1 MKRCLAII
9 NPISGTQSKEAIP
22 TLLAEAVAETDYQLF
37 VTYTKYA
44 NHAFE
49 LASMAVQEHYDL
61 VIAVGGDGTVN
72 EVAKALI
79 YSDTALA
86 IIPKGSGNGLAR
98 ALDIPMAVK
107 KAVEVLRTGKLETID
122 CCQANGTPFFCTCGM
137 GFDAEVSK
145 AFAEAPFR
153 GLLSYAKTA
162 IEQYINYKPNYYDV
176 EIEGTEKLEQIEAF
190 VIAAAN
196 ANQYGNNAYIA
207 PKASLTDG
215 LMDLVVLKP
224 FKKMELPQITMQ
236 LFNKGL
242 SDNSH
247 SSTYQCT
254 KAKIKRATEGVV
266 HLDGEPVQMPKEI
279 NIELKAKA
287 IKVLVP

>member
-22 TLLAEAVAETDYQLF
+22 TLLAKAVAETDYQLF

-49 LASMAVQEHYDL
+49 LAQMAVQEHYDL

-98 ALDIPMAVK
+98 ALEIPMAVK
-107 KAVEVLRTGKLETID
+107 KAVDVIRTGKLLTID

-162 IEQYINYKPNYYDV
+162 VEQYINYKPNYYDV
-176 EIEGTEKLEQIEAF
+176 EIEGQESLKQVEAF

-224 FKKMELPQITMQ
+224 FKKVELPQITMQ

-242 SDNSH
+242 SENTNST
-247 SSTYQCT
+247 TYQTT
-254 KAKIKRATEGVV
+254 KAKITRAKEGVV
-266 HLDGEPVQMPKEI
+266 HLDGEPVQMPAEI
-279 NIELKAKA
+279 EIELNAQA

>member
-9 NPISGTQSKEAIP
+9 NPISGTQSKEGIP
-22 TLLAEAVAETDYQLF
+22 ALLAEAVAETDYQLF

-49 LASMAVQEHYDL
+49 LAQMAVEEHYDL

-86 IIPKGSGNGLAR
+86 IIPRGSGNGLAR
-98 ALDIPMAVK
+98 ALEIPMGVKSAVD
-107 KAVEVLRTGKLETID
+107 LIRTGKILTID

-162 IEQYINYKPNYYDV
+162 VEQYINYKPNYYDV
-176 EIEGTEKLEQIEAF
+176 EIQGEEKLEQVEAF

-215 LMDLVVLKP
+215 LMDLVILKP
-224 FKKMELPQITMQ
+224 FKRVELPQITMQ

-242 SDNSH
+242 SDNANAR
-247 SSTYQCT
+247 TFQTT
-254 KAKIKRATEGVV
+254 KARIRRSKEGVV
-266 HLDGEPVQMPKEI
+266 HLDGEPVEMPREI
-279 NIELKAKA
+279 YVELQAQA
-287 IKVLVP
+287 IKVLAP

>member
-22 TLLAEAVAETDYQLF
+22 TLLAQAVAETDYQLF

-44 NHAFE
+44 GHAYE
-49 LASMAVQEHYDL
+49 LAELAVKEHYDL

-79 YSDTALA
+79 YTDTALA

-98 ALDIPMAVK
+98 ALEIPMAVK
-107 KAVEVLRTGKLETID
+107 KAVEIIRTGKLLTID
-122 CCQANGTPFFCTCGM
+122 CCQANEMPFFCTCGM

-162 IEQYINYKPNYYDV
+162 VEQYINYKPNYYDV
-176 EIEGTEKLEQIEAF
+176 EIEGGEKLEQVEAF

-224 FKKMELPQITMQ
+224 FKKLELPQITMQ

-242 SDNSH
+242 SENANS
-247 SSTYQCT
+247 SNYQCT
-254 KAKIKRATEGVV
+254 KATIKRAKEGVV
-266 HLDGEPVQMPKEI
+266 HLDGEPIQMSSEI
-279 NIELKAKA
+279 KIELKAQA